1 MISTMHKGHESHYTG
16 VARTSQERELRDL
29 KAMQI
34 ES

>member
-16 VARTSQERELRDL
+16 VARTSQERELRNL